1 MPPPD
6 MTAIH
11 PPAAGARE
19 PLSAAGVTRQIV
31 AGDIPVAAQGFRP
44 RDDLLAELDRGSARV
59 SVIYP
64 VSGLRGLGATQLA
77 AAYAR
82 AKQEAGWRLVAW
94 VHCADTGSLLAGLA
108 AVAEAAGLTAADP
121 GRGPTAAAAAVRDW
135 LETDGYNCL
144 LVFDDVSDPE
154 ALDSVFRPAPP
165 SADHQYT
172 HVGGH
177 LGQPPAHRC
186 VQSGRGGRVPG
197 RADRL
202 GR

>member
-1 MPPPD
+1 M
-6 MTAIH
+6 
-11 PPAAGARE
+11 
-19 PLSAAGVTRQIV
+19 
-31 AGDIPVAAQGFRP
+31 AGDIPVAAPGFQP
-44 RDDLLAELDRGSARV
+44 RDDLLAALDRASARV

-94 VHCADTGSLLAGLA
+94 VNCADTGSLLAGLA
-108 AVAEAAGLTAADP
+108 AVAEAAGLTDDDP

-135 LETDGYNCL
+135 LETDGDSCL

-154 ALDSVFRPAPP
+154 VLDSVIPARGAARVLIT
-165 SADHQYT
+165 ST
-172 HVGGH
+172 RHVGGH

-186 VQSGRGGRVPG
+186 VQSGGGVGVPG